1 LPARAP
7 SPPLQAEKA
16 TVNGAHNAPDLQKL
30 LNIFID
36 KFVLCPNCHLP
47 ETYLSVKKGVIC
59 HKCSA
64 CGARSPVDMSHKLC
78 TFILKEAATAAAAL
92 KEEAAKERKEGKGE
106 GGKKEKKDKKEK
118 KEKKEK
124 KHRKDKDGEEKAG
137 AGAGSPAEDED
148 GEASSGDEGAA
159 AAADK
164 AAAVPAEEED
174 VDEDADFS
182 DSSAA
187 ETVRLLLARSP
198 APSVEEIAAE
208 VKKQQLNAG
217 VPPTSRLALF
227 LGAALGKESAVADI
241 KAARTIKVL
250 QALQAGKDAPAAGP
264 AQALLL
270 RALEAF
276 VAVHKEALLK
286 ATPVLLQA
294 LYDADLVEEEAVVA
308 WFSAKAKAGSDAAE
322 VRARAAPFV
331 EWLQTAEEEEEED
344 EDDE

>member
-1 LPARAP
+1 
-7 SPPLQAEKA
+7 
-16 TVNGAHNAPDLQKL
+16 VNGAHNAPDLQKL

-92 KEEAAKERKEGKGE
+92 KEEAAKERKESKGE

-137 AGAGSPAEDED
+137 AGAGSPAEED

-159 AAADK
+159 AAAADK
-164 AAAVPAEEED
+164 AAAVSAEEEEED

-217 VPPTSRLALF
+217 VAPASRLALF

-241 KAARTIKVL
+241 KAARTVKVL

-331 EWLQTAEEEEEED
+331 EWLQTAEEEEED